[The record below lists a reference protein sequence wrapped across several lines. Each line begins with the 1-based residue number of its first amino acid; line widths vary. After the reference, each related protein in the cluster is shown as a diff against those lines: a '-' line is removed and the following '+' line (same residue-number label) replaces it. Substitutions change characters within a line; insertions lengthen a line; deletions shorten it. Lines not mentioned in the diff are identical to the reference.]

1 MADKT
6 ETEKTEPVKETHKT
20 RVFLFPR
27 DGVTVE
33 AKDRK
38 DAVKQFEKTL
48 KETKES

>member
-27 DGVTVE
+27 DGIVVE
-33 AKDRK
+33 AKNLEEAQK
-38 DAVKQFEKTL
+38 LLKKIL
-48 KETKES
+48 KENKES